1 MQDGANLL
9 RKWYIKDLNS
19 VPPSYI
25 LQPISHLLP
34 NFFNS
39 RQPTLQ
45 LEDQEAWF
53 DTLNNLFKYI
63 LKGSEVLK
71 HAEKISDAEFNQ
83 LRMSVIER
91 EYMKGIVE
99 AKDSKNDCLAFVR

>member
-1 MQDGANLL
+1 M
-9 RKWYIKDLNS
+9 
-19 VPPSYI
+19 
-25 LQPISHLLP
+25 
-34 NFFNS
+34 
-39 RQPTLQ
+39 
-45 LEDQEAWF
+45 
-53 DTLNNLFKYI
+53 
-63 LKGSEVLK
+63 LK